1 MVVKMDKKNL
11 KYTKTPNSVSSKL
24 RMFLSDEMHDYRINS
39 KYIDMLCPE
48 PNNKV
53 SSTEKLNQIIEEALI
68 KEFSEKIKESPNFH
82 LLVDAVA
89 HRLKK
94 NSLKED

>member
-1 MVVKMDKKNL
+1 MVAKMEKKNL
-11 KYTKTPNSVSSKL
+11 KYTKTPNSVSTKL
-24 RMFLSDEMHDYRINS
+24 RMFLTDEARDYRINS

-48 PNNKV
+48 PDDKV
-53 SSTEKLNQIIEEALI
+53 SSTEKLNQIIEEALV
-68 KEFSEKIKESPNFH
+68 KEFSEKIKNSPNFH

-94 NSLKED
+94 NSLREE

>member
-24 RMFLSDEMHDYRINS
+24 RMFLSDNVHDYRINS

-48 PNNKV
+48 PDNKV

>member
-1 MVVKMDKKNL
+1 MDKKKL
-11 KYTKTPNSVSSKL
+11 KYIKSPSSVSSKL
-24 RMFLSDEMHDYRINS
+24 RMFLCSGMQDFKINS

-53 SSTEKLNQIIEEALI
+53 SSTEKLNEIIEEALI
-68 KEFSEKIKESPNFH
+68 KEFSPKIKESPNFH

-89 HRLKK
+89 HKLKK
-94 NSLKED
+94 NSLKD

>member
-11 KYTKTPNSVSSKL
+11 KIKKTPNSVSSKL
-24 RMFLSDEMHDYRINS
+24 RMFLSDKVHDYRINS
-39 KYIDMLCPE
+39 KYIDMLCPD
-48 PNNKV
+48 PNNKI
-53 SSTEKLNQIIEEALI
+53 SSTEKLNQIIEEALV

>member
-11 KYTKTPNSVSSKL
+11 KYKKTPNSVSSKL
-24 RMFLSDEMHDYRINS
+24 RMFLSDNVHDYRINS

-48 PNNKV
+48 PDSKV

-68 KEFSEKIKESPNFH
+68 KEFSEKIKTSPNFH

-94 NSLKED
+94 NSLNQD

>member
-1 MVVKMDKKNL
+1 MDKKNL
-11 KYTKTPNSVSSKL
+11 KYVKTPDNVTSKL
-24 RMFLSDEMHDYRINS
+24 RMFLSDSARDYRINS

-48 PNNKV
+48 PNDKV

-94 NSLKED
+94 NSLREE

>member
-1 MVVKMDKKNL
+1 MDKKNL
-11 KYTKTPNSVSSKL
+11 KYTRTPDSVSSKL
-24 RMFLSDEMHDYRINS
+24 RMFLSNEARDYRINS

-48 PNNKV
+48 PDNKV
-53 SSTEKLNQIIEEALI
+53 SSTEKLNEIIEEALV
-68 KEFSEKIKESPNFH
+68 KEFSEKIKQSPNFH

-94 NSLKED
+94 NSLKDE

>member
-1 MVVKMDKKNL
+1 MDKKNL

-24 RMFLSDEMHDYRINS
+24 RMFLSDEVHDYRINS
-39 KYIDMLCPE
+39 KYIDMLCPA
-48 PNNKV
+48 PDNKV
-53 SSTEKLNQIIEEALI
+53 SSTEKLNQIIEEALV

>member
-1 MVVKMDKKNL
+1 MDKKNL
-11 KYTKTPNSVSSKL
+11 KYVKKPSSVSSKL
-24 RMFLSDEMHDYRINS
+24 RMFLYSGMQDYRINS

-53 SSTEKLNQIIEEALI
+53 SSTEKLNEIIEAALI
-68 KEFSEKIKESPNFH
+68 KEFSPKIKNSPNFN

-89 HRLKK
+89 HRLKR
-94 NSLKED
+94 NSLKD

>member
-1 MVVKMDKKNL
+1 MVITMDKKNL
-11 KYTKTPNSVSSKL
+11 KYTKTSNSVSSKL
-24 RMFLSDEMHDYRINS
+24 RMFLSDEVHDYRINS
-39 KYIDMLCPE
+39 KYIDMLCPD
-48 PNNKV
+48 PNSEV

-94 NSLKED
+94 NSLRED

>member
-1 MVVKMDKKNL
+1 MFVRKNGDKMDKKNL

-24 RMFLSDEMHDYRINS
+24 RMFLSDEVHDYRINS
-39 KYIDMLCPE
+39 KYIDMLCPD
-48 PNNKV
+48 PNCTV

-82 LLVDAVA
+82 LLVDADC
-89 HRLKK
+89 RL
-94 NSLKED
+94 SRF

>member
-11 KYTKTPNSVSSKL
+11 KYVKTPNSVSSKL

-48 PNNKV
+48 PDNKV

-68 KEFSEKIKESPNFH
+68 KEFSENIKESPNFH

-94 NSLKED
+94 NSLREE

>member
-1 MVVKMDKKNL
+1 MDKKNL
-11 KYTKTPNSVSSKL
+11 KYVKSPKSVSSKL
-24 RMFLSDEMHDYRINS
+24 KMFLYSSMQDYRINS

-53 SSTEKLNQIIEEALI
+53 SSTEKLNEIIEEALV
-68 KEFSEKIKESPNFH
+68 KEFSPKIKESPNFQ

-89 HRLKK
+89 HKLKK
-94 NSLKED
+94 NSLSEEEI

>member
-1 MVVKMDKKNL
+1 MDKKKV
-11 KYTKTPNSVSSKL
+11 KYVKSPSSVSSKL
-24 RMFLSDEMHDYRINS
+24 RMFLYTGMQDYKINS

-53 SSTEKLNQIIEEALI
+53 SSTEKLNEIIEEALV
-68 KEFSEKIKESPNFH
+68 KEFSPKIKESPNFH

-89 HRLKK
+89 YKLKK
-94 NSLKED
+94 NSLQE

>member
-1 MVVKMDKKNL
+1 MDKKKV
-11 KYTKTPNSVSSKL
+11 KYVKSPDSVSSKL
-24 RMFLSDEMHDYRINS
+24 RMFLYSGMQDYRINS

-53 SSTEKLNQIIEEALI
+53 SSTEKLNEIIEDALI
-68 KEFSEKIKESPNFH
+68 KEFSPKIKESPNFH

-94 NSLKED
+94 NSLKD

>member
-1 MVVKMDKKNL
+1 MDKKNL
-11 KYTKTPNSVSSKL
+11 KYVKKPSSVSSKL
-24 RMFLSDEMHDYRINS
+24 RMFLYSGMQDYRINS

-53 SSTEKLNQIIEEALI
+53 SSTEKLNEIIEAALV
-68 KEFSEKIKESPNFH
+68 KEFSPKIKSSPNFQ

-89 HRLKK
+89 HKLKK
-94 NSLKED
+94 NSLSD

>member
-1 MVVKMDKKNL
+1 MDKKKV
-11 KYTKTPNSVSSKL
+11 KYVKSPDSVSSKL
-24 RMFLSDEMHDYRINS
+24 RIFLYSGMQDYRINS

-53 SSTEKLNQIIEEALI
+53 SSTEKLNEIIEEALI
-68 KEFSEKIKESPNFH
+68 KEFSPKIKESPNFH

-94 NSLKED
+94 NSLKD

>member
-1 MVVKMDKKNL
+1 MDKKKV
-11 KYTKTPNSVSSKL
+11 KYVKSPSSVSSKL
-24 RMFLSDEMHDYRINS
+24 RMFLYSGMQDYKINS

-53 SSTEKLNQIIEEALI
+53 SSTEKLNEIIEEALV
-68 KEFSEKIKESPNFH
+68 KEFSPKIKESPNFH

-89 HRLKK
+89 YKLKK
-94 NSLKED
+94 NSLQE

>member
-1 MVVKMDKKNL
+1 MDKKKV
-11 KYTKTPNSVSSKL
+11 KYVKSPGSVSSKL
-24 RMFLSDEMHDYRINS
+24 RMFLYSGMQDYKINS

-53 SSTEKLNQIIEEALI
+53 SSTEKLNEIIEEALV
-68 KEFSEKIKESPNFH
+68 KEFSPKIKESPNFH

-89 HRLKK
+89 YKLKK
-94 NSLKED
+94 NSLQE

>member
-1 MVVKMDKKNL
+1 MDKKKI
-11 KYTKTPNSVSSKL
+11 KYVKSPSSVSSKL
-24 RMFLSDEMHDYRINS
+24 RMFLYSGMQDYKINS

-53 SSTEKLNQIIEEALI
+53 SSTEKLNEIIEEALV
-68 KEFSEKIKESPNFH
+68 KEFSPKIKESPNFH

-89 HRLKK
+89 YKLKK
-94 NSLKED
+94 NSLQE

>member
-1 MVVKMDKKNL
+1 MDKKNL
-11 KYTKTPNSVSSKL
+11 KYVKTPDNVSSKL
-24 RMFLSDEMHDYRINS
+24 RMLLSDSARDYRINS

-48 PNNKV
+48 PNDKV

-94 NSLKED
+94 NSLREE

>member
-1 MVVKMDKKNL
+1 MDKKNL
-11 KYTKTPNSVSSKL
+11 KYVKSPRSVSSKL
-24 RMFLSDEMHDYRINS
+24 KMFLYSGMQDYRINS

-53 SSTEKLNQIIEEALI
+53 SSTEKLHEIIEEALV
-68 KEFSEKIKESPNFH
+68 KEFSPKIKESPNFH

-94 NSLKED
+94 NSLSEEEI